1 MERVVSQ
8 SIALSNRTMLTFQR
22 GKTPTSLP
30 GLSVYVSIRSAGGI
44 CFRGKKERDND
55 LSGRGTILSLFPARQ
70 DRDGLLGRSEYFGS
84 NDEMTIKGTTK
95 RIHLGC
101 VARICILSPS
111 RQPSNLHPE
120 DAFRSGARGYPRLGV
135 PQGPRQRAKK
145 VGHVQRA
152 LSHSIEGK
160 FDFEVGRCVAIPS
173 SFPF

>member
-1 MERVVSQ
+1 MMERVVSQ
-8 SIALSNRTMLTFQR
+8 SIALSNRKMLTFQR

-95 RIHLGC
+95 LIHF
-101 VARICILSPS
+101 RMR
-111 RQPSNLHPE
+111 RQDLHSLP
-120 DAFRSGARGYPRLGV
+120 
-135 PQGPRQRAKK
+135 K
-145 VGHVQRA
+145 
-152 LSHSIEGK
+152 
-160 FDFEVGRCVAIPS
+160 
-173 SFPF
+173 